1 MTGMGALLLVVVLA
15 AVVAGIVLAATGRV
29 ALLSDAPPDSP
40 ARGLPPGP
48 LRAADLDAV
57 RLPMA
62 VRGYRMAEVEEVLDR
77 LRDELARREGDGP
90 VEPELPDGEP
100 VEEAPHG
107 DDSSVPL
114 DPDQTA
120 RAPVR

>member
-1 MTGMGALLLVVVLA
+1 MGVLLLVVVLA
-15 AVVAGIVLAATGRV
+15 AVVAGIVLAVSGR
-29 ALLSDAPPDSP
+29 ASLLADAPPDSP
-40 ARGLPPGP
+40 ARGLPPGR

-62 VRGYRMAEVEEVLDR
+62 VRGYRMAEVDEVLDR
-77 LRDELARREGDGP
+77 LRDELARRDGAGAP
-90 VEPELPDGEP
+90 EPELPDGEP

-114 DPDQTA
+114 DPDQSD
-120 RAPVR
+120 RLRVR